1 MSTRKLNIP
10 ALGFEVVVVGA
21 SDSTNKVIADML
33 EKKVAEEILE
43 EEDQEPQGCK
53 HCGNVANGCTC

>member
-1 MSTRKLNIP
+1 MSTRRLNIP
-10 ALGFEVVVVGA
+10 GLGFEVVVVGA
-21 SDSTNKVIADML
+21 SEKTNKVIADML
-33 EKKVAEEILE
+33 EKKIAEEIE